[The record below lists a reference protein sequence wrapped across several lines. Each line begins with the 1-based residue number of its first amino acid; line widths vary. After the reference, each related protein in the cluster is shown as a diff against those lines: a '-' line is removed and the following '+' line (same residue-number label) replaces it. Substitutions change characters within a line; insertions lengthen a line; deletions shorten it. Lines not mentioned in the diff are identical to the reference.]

1 MIGHLLRNIT
11 HYAVITTDAN
21 GYIDSWNHAANR
33 LLGYDGGEI
42 LGKHLSLICPE
53 EAERRLSKPLL
64 AATNQGT
71 ARYYQWIAPKDGKRL
86 YLSVFAVA
94 LWGESEMQGFLFL
107 MRDDSR
113 ERSRRQKLREK
124 EHFAAIGNA
133 ASLLAHEIGN
143 PLNGISATA
152 QLIEHFL
159 SRGNLPV
166 EHAMSSVHDLKS
178 EIGRLT
184 RLLTEFKKIAGP
196 QKLALAPIDVPRL
209 LHELVGII
217 EQRGYKQKIE
227 VSIEC
232 EPELPLLNGDEDKI
246 RQALLNVLDNAVE
259 AMPHG
264 GRLEIK
270 AYRCGDSVG
279 IDIID
284 TGVGIP
290 ENLKV
295 FDLFS
300 STKPY
305 GIGLGLF
312 VVQQIV
318 LAHDGDITYS
328 SAPGKGTT
336 FRFTIPVNASPDSAQ
351 HDAIEGI

>member
-11 HYAVITTDAN
+11 HYAVITTDEN
-21 GYIDSWNHAANR
+21 GYIDSWNQAANR

-53 EAERRLSKPLL
+53 EAERKLSNPLREAL
-64 AATNQGT
+64 DRGT
-71 ARYYQWIAPKDGKRL
+71 ARYYQWIARKDGKRL
-86 YLSVFAVA
+86 YLRVVALA
-94 LWGESEMQGFLFL
+94 LWGEAEMQGFLFL
-107 MRDDSR
+107 VRDNSQ
-113 ERSRRQKLREK
+113 ERSRRQKLQEK
-124 EHFAAIGNA
+124 EHFAAIGTA

-143 PLNGISATA
+143 PLNGISASA

-159 SRGNLPV
+159 SRENPPIG
-166 EHAMSSVHDLKS
+166 HAMSSVHDLKS

-184 RLLTEFKKIAGP
+184 LLLTEFKKIAGP
-196 QKLALAPIDVPRL
+196 QKLALAPVNLPRL
-209 LHELVGII
+209 LHQLVGVI
-217 EQRGYKQKIE
+217 EQRDSREKIE
-227 VSIEC
+227 IAIEC
-232 EPELPLLNGDEDKI
+232 EPELPLLNGDEDKL
-246 RQALLNVLDNAVE
+246 RQALLNVLNNAIE

-264 GRLEIK
+264 GRLDIK
-270 AYRCGDSVG
+270 AYRRDESVG

-290 ENLKV
+290 ANFKV
-295 FDLFS
+295 FELFS
-300 STKPY
+300 STKPN

-328 SAPGKGTT
+328 STPGKGTT
-336 FRFTIPVNASPDSAQ
+336 FRLTIPVNASPDSAPN
-351 HDAIEGI
+351 DSIEGI

>member
-1 MIGHLLRNIT
+1 MIGHLLRNVT

-33 LLGYDGGEI
+33 LLGYDGSEI

-64 AATNQGT
+64 AAINQGT
-71 ARYYQWIAPKDGKRL
+71 ARYYQWIARKDGERL
-86 YLSVFAVA
+86 YLHVLALA
-94 LWGESEMQGFLFL
+94 LWGEAELQGFLFL
-107 MRDDSR
+107 VRDDSR

-124 EHFAAIGNA
+124 EHFAAIGSA

-159 SRGNLPV
+159 SREKLPL
-166 EHAMSSVHDLKS
+166 EHAMSSVRDLKS

-196 QKLALAPIDVPRL
+196 QTLALAPVNLPRL
-209 LHELVGII
+209 LQQLISVI
-217 EQRGYKQKIE
+217 EQRDSRQTI
-227 VSIEC
+227 VMSVEC
-232 EPELPLLNGDEDKI
+232 EPELPLINGDEEKLG
-246 RQALLNVLDNAVE
+246 QALLNVLDNAVE

-264 GRLEIK
+264 GRLDIK
-270 AYRCGDSVG
+270 VYRCDESVG
-279 IDIID
+279 IDIVD

-290 ENLKV
+290 ANFKV

-318 LAHDGDITYS
+318 LAHDGEITYS
-328 SAPGKGTT
+328 STPGKGTT
-336 FRFTIPVNASPDSAQ
+336 FCIAIPVNASPEAVPN
-351 HDAIEGI
+351 DAVEGV

>member
-1 MIGHLLRNIT
+1 MIGHSLRNIT
-11 HYAVITTDAN
+11 QYAVITTDAN
-21 GYIDSWNHAANR
+21 GYIDSWNQAANR

-53 EAERRLSKPLL
+53 EAERKLSKPLL

-71 ARYYQWIAPKDGKRL
+71 ARYYQWIARKDGARL
-86 YLSVFAVA
+86 YLSVFALA
-94 LWGESEMQGFLFL
+94 LWGEAKVQGFLFL

-124 EHFAAIGNA
+124 EQFAAIGTA

-159 SRGNLPV
+159 SRENPPI
-166 EHAMSSVHDLKS
+166 EHAMSSVRDLKS
-178 EIGRLT
+178 EVGRLT
-184 RLLTEFKKIAGP
+184 VLLTEFKKIAAP
-196 QKLALAPIDVPRL
+196 QKLAVAPVSLPRL
-209 LHELVGII
+209 LQQLVSAI
-217 EQRGYKQKIE
+217 EQRDTKQKIE
-227 VSIEC
+227 ISVEC
-232 EPELPLLNGDEDKI
+232 DPDLPLVKGDEDKL

-264 GRLEIK
+264 GRLDIR
-270 AYRCGDSVG
+270 AYRCGEAVG
-279 IDIID
+279 IEIID

-290 ENLKV
+290 ANFKV

-300 STKPY
+300 STKPNA
-305 GIGLGLF
+305 IGLGLF
-312 VVQQIV
+312 IVQQVV

-328 SAPGKGTT
+328 STAGKGTT
-336 FRFTIPVNASPDSAQ
+336 FLLTIPVDASPDSTSR
-351 HDAIEGI
+351 DSSNL

>member
-33 LLGYDGGEI
+33 LLGYDGGEV

-53 EAERRLSKPLL
+53 ETERKLSKPLQE
-64 AATNQGT
+64 AIDQGT
-71 ARYYQWIAPKDGKRL
+71 ARYYQWIARKDGKRL
-86 YLSVFAVA
+86 YLCVVALA
-94 LWGESEMQGFLFL
+94 LWGEAEVKGFLL
-107 MRDDSR
+107 LVRDDSR

-124 EHFAAIGNA
+124 EHFAAIGSA
-133 ASLLAHEIGN
+133 ASLLAHEVGN

-152 QLIEHFL
+152 QLLEHFL
-159 SRGNLPV
+159 SKENLPSG
-166 EHAMSSVHDLKS
+166 HAMLSSVHNLKT
-178 EIGRLT
+178 EIVRLT
-184 RLLTEFKKIAGP
+184 VLLTEFKKIAGP
-196 QKLALAPIDVPRL
+196 QKLALAPVNLSRL
-209 LHELVGII
+209 LHQLVGLI
-217 EQRGYKQKIE
+217 EERDSREKIQ
-227 VSIEC
+227 VSMEC
-232 EPELPLLNGDEDKI
+232 DPELLLSADEDKL
-246 RQALLNVLDNAVE
+246 RQALRNMLDNAVE

-264 GRLEIK
+264 GSLALK
-270 AYRCGDSVG
+270 AYRREESVG

-284 TGVGIP
+284 TGVGIR
-290 ENLKV
+290 ENFKV

-312 VVQQIV
+312 IVQQIV

-328 SAPGKGTT
+328 SIPGKGTT
-336 FRFTIPVNASPDSAQ
+336 FHLTFAVNPAPDSVTN
-351 HDAIEGI
+351 DSIEGI